1 MNFKGAHIISVRD
14 FGKEDLLYILDCA
27 ARMEEK
33 PRPALMTGLV
43 MASLFFE
50 PSTRTRLS
58 FESAMRRLGGSVV
71 GFSSPKATSLAKGES
86 LKDTIRMVEAYSDV
100 IVMRHPLDGSAR
112 VASEISRVPVINGG
126 DGTNQHPTQTF
137 LDLYTIRKCKG
148 RLEGLKIGF
157 VGDLKYG
164 RTVHS
169 LAEALKHFDTEMHFI
184 SLSQLRMPQT
194 HLDDLAEHGVRYH
207 ETSDINGVIGLLDII
222 YVTRIQQERFP
233 DPVEYEKAKGAF
245 VIDRELLEK
254 AGPDL
259 KVMHPLPRRDEIAEE
274 VDETDHA
281 VYFEQAHNGIP
292 VRQAMLALVTGIIE

>member
-1 MNFKGAHIISVRD
+1 MKFKGVHIISVRD
-14 FGKEDLLYILDCA
+14 FGKDDILYILDCA

-33 PRPALMTGLV
+33 RRPALMAGRV

-58 FESAMRRLGGSVV
+58 FDSAMRRLGGSVV

-86 LKDTIRMVEAYSDV
+86 LKDTIRMVEGYSDV

-112 VASEISRVPVINGG
+112 LASEISRVPVINGD

-169 LAEALKHFDTEMHFI
+169 LAEALKHFGAEMYFI
-184 SLSQLRMPQT
+184 SLDELRMPGT
-194 HLDDLAEHGVRYH
+194 HLDDLAAHGVRCH
-207 ETSDINGVIGLLDII
+207 ETSDIEGVIGLLDIL
-222 YVTRIQQERFP
+222 YATRIQQERFP
-233 DPVEYEKAKGAF
+233 DPVEYERVKGAF
-245 VIDRELLEK
+245 VIDGMLLEK
-254 AGPDL
+254 AKPDL

-274 VDETDHA
+274 VDDSDFA
-281 VYFEQAHNGIP
+281 VYFEQARNGIP
-292 VRQAMLALVTGIIE
+292 VRQALLALVTGAIE